1 MHNLF
6 LHVSMN
12 PMEAEESRTYEA
24 AYLLKGDLGEEKA
37 LETGDSLRKL
47 IEDEHGIVS
56 LETKPRKQRL
66 AYPIKKYDMAFFGSL
81 KFILSAEKLASLK
94 KNFEKLDLL
103 RLLLSQVK
111 YSKETYKRS
120 SKKRVA
126 PRLAT
131 VSIPQ
136 PQPIAGEIKNEAVA
150 EEPKKEITPSEEAA
164 GKEPLQVEEIDKRIE
179 EILGQ

>member
-1 MHNLF
+1 MD
-6 LHVSMN
+6 
-12 PMEAEESRTYEA
+12 EESRTYEA

-37 LETGDSLRKL
+37 LETGDNLRRL

-66 AYPIKKYDMAFFGSL
+66 AYPIKKYGMAFFGSL

-120 SKKRVA
+120 SKKR
-126 PRLAT
+126 AT
-131 VSIPQ
+131 PHPAV
-136 PQPIAGEIKNEAVA
+136 QPISQPITGEVKNETVA
-150 EEPKKEITPSEEAA
+150 DEPKKEITLSEEAA
-164 GKEPLQVEEIDKRIE
+164 EKEPLQVEEIDKKIE